1 MNKQLLVA
9 FAGVLVASV
18 VGIAQSD
25 EIDSEEDYD
34 AAMKVVGT
42 TFRALT
48 SAMDARDGDT
58 VLSGTAT
65 LAGLFEQVEGFWEA
79 QNVPTAAAIATE
91 AADAANAIRSALEA
105 QAFQE
110 IAPARDA
117 LAATCQTC
125 HNEYREQV
133 DGGTRIKPGV
143 L

>member
-1 MNKQLLVA
+1 MGNTLLVA
-9 FAGVLVASV
+9 FAGVLVASTIGV
-18 VGIAQSD
+18 AQTD
-25 EIDSEEDYD
+25 EIGSEEDYD
-34 AAMKVVGT
+34 AAMKEVGT

-65 LAGLFEQVEGFWEA
+65 LAGLFEQVEGVWTTR
-79 QNVPTAAAIATE
+79 NVAANAV
-91 AADAANAIRSALEA
+91 NAIRSALEA

-110 IAPARDA
+110 IAPAQDA

>member
-1 MNKQLLVA
+1 MDKQLLVA
-9 FAGVLVASV
+9 FAAVLVASV

-65 LAGLFEQVEGFWEA
+65 LAG
-79 QNVPTAAAIATE
+79 
-91 AADAANAIRSALEA
+91 
-105 QAFQE
+105 
-110 IAPARDA
+110 
-117 LAATCQTC
+117 
-125 HNEYREQV
+125 
-133 DGGTRIKPGV
+133 
-143 L
+143 

>member
-1 MNKQLLVA
+1 MDKQLLVA
-9 FAGVLVASV
+9 FAAVLVASA

-79 QNVPTAAAIATE
+79 QNVPTAAA
-91 AADAANAIRSALEA
+91 NAIRSALEA

>member
-1 MNKQLLVA
+1 MGNTLLVA
-9 FAGVLVASV
+9 FAGVLVASTIGV
-18 VGIAQSD
+18 AQTD
-25 EIDSEEDYD
+25 EIGSEEDYD
-34 AAMKVVGT
+34 AAMKAVGT

-65 LAGLFEQVEGFWEA
+65 LAGLFEQVEGFWTTR
-79 QNVPTAAAIATE
+79 NVPAAAAIATE
-91 AADAANAIRSALEA
+91 AANAANAIRSALEA

-110 IAPARDA
+110 IAPAQDA

-133 DGGTRIKPGV
+133 DGGTRIKPGA